1 MKKSLLAIICMLTFV
16 MNAQLKVGSDI
27 KNVDSKSFFEV
38 ESKNGNIFSVSKDTL
53 RVGIGTTSPNASSIL
68 NLEST
73 SMGFLPPRM
82 TQAQRNSN
90 ILQPATGLVIYCTDC
105 NSGSGCLQVNDG
117 TPAVPNWNCLT
128 APSTPAVAATCNGF
142 VGSYYASNALSG
154 TTYTV
159 TMTNNSFS
167 SATIAFATSDLV
179 LSGVSG
185 VTVASVSPASQTLT
199 SGQTA
204 TITYTLSGTP
214 SSIGTLTGTWTKLTL
229 NCSKSTTVTYKPPV
243 VNCNSITTTSNN
255 YTLTNGSSYNGT
267 ITVPY
272 TSATVGGT
280 YPAET
285 LTQNGITLTRT
296 AGAYA
301 TASGNMTY
309 SISGTYTGTSNSS
322 MTFTFDQWAGGCSVL
337 LFDAIRQAIIAGG
350 NTTDLTNYDAA
361 TTNDVLKI
369 TSTSYNSIASM
380 SGAAKIL
387 STDALM
393 SSSVPNGTSGNNQ
406 TTAFPSSAF
415 NTTYFA
421 ANRFMVAFA
430 IKTKSASIGTQN
442 YQNFQIKFSSSASS
456 GYFNY
461 TNSFPSIATGD
472 QTITYFVIKRPS
484 NAIPSTPVMAVYN
497 PQSNNDLIGG
507 GNTGGLT
514 VNLSSGNSNTLSST
528 GGVNTFVYMQAIE
541 VQTKQW

>member
-1 MKKSLLAIICMLTFV
+1 MNKIILLIFCFSLFSI
-16 MNAQLKVGSDI
+16 NAQVKVG
-27 KNVDSKSFFEV
+27 KNPKNINSKSYLEV
-38 ESKNGNIFSVSKDTL
+38 EAENNNTFIITKDTL
-53 RVGIGTTSPNASSIL
+53 RIGIGTNNPNSSSIL
-68 NLEST
+68 NLESN

-90 ILQPATGLVIYCTDC
+90 IIQPATGLVIYCTDC

-117 TPAVPNWNCLT
+117 TPAVPSWSCLNAPV
-128 APSTPAVAATCNGF
+128 APSVTATCNGF
-142 VGSYYASNALSG
+142 FGNYFASNALSG

-159 TMTNNSFS
+159 TMSNNSFS
-167 SATIAFATSDLV
+167 SATISFATSDLV

-185 VTVASVSPASQTLT
+185 ITVASVSPTSQTLN

-214 SSIGTLTGTWTKLTL
+214 STIGTLTGTWTKLSL
-229 NCSKSTTVTYKPPV
+229 NCSKSTTVTFRPPT

-255 YTLTNGSSYNGT
+255 YTLTNGSSYTGT
-267 ITVPY
+267 VTVPY
-272 TSATVGGT
+272 TAATVGGT

-285 LTQNGITLTRT
+285 LTQNGITLTRN
-296 AGAYA
+296 AGTYS
-301 TASGNMTY
+301 TASGNLTY
-309 SISGTYTGTSNSS
+309 SISGTYTGTSNST

-337 LFDAIRQAIIAGG
+337 LFDAIRQAIITGG
-350 NTTDLTNYDAA
+350 NTTDLNNYDAA
-361 TTNDVLKI
+361 ATNDVVRI
-369 TSTSYNSIASM
+369 TSTSYNALANM
-380 SGAAKIL
+380 SGAAKKL
-387 STDALM
+387 STDAFM

-406 TTAFPSSAF
+406 TTAFPSNVF
-415 NTTYFA
+415 NTTYFV

-430 IKTKSASIGTQN
+430 IKTKTASIGTQN

-461 TNSFPSIATGD
+461 TNSFPSIATSD

-484 NAIPSTPVMAVYN
+484 NAIPSSPVMAVYN
-497 PQSNNDLIGG
+497 PHNNNDLIGG
-507 GNTGGLT
+507 GSNGGVT
-514 VNLSSGNSNTLSST
+514 VNIGSGNTNTLSST
-528 GGVNTFVYMQAIE
+528 GGVNSFVYMQAIE